1 MALRQQIEAL
11 ETRLTKFL
19 RLDVRFYGKSFFL
32 MSLGQASG
40 IVRGVATTFLMARW
54 LPRNTM
60 GEFRYVIAVFGIAGM
75 FSLSGLFSSVIR
87 GVAKGDTVIARIAL
101 KRILMFSPLGSLL
114 LFIAALERYYLAHE
128 PHVAL
133 ALTLAAIAFPFY
145 SVSGLYGPILTGKEE
160 VKRLVTLAI
169 ANNLTFAVCF
179 FLVIWRTKELI
190 PVVIAYFVF
199 DILFRGALTFLE
211 LRRLPIKGDA
221 TEHLALG
228 SHLTAIGVFQTL
240 ASQLDSILLQR
251 FAGYG
256 MLANYS
262 IASLI
267 PEQMKDFVTAMSGII
282 LRRFSTR
289 ENTSKTLRETRRHF
303 ITVIGLSVVFIIAY
317 AAIVPFV
324 LPWLFPQYRNEVFP
338 SIVYAIG
345 LVGLGSIVGVNYFQ
359 AHNQL
364 KRLWV
369 FYIINTIL
377 QVGSNL
383 ALIPFFGA
391 WGAVLSKTGTRLL
404 SVGFSF
410 PTSTKEETE
419 RKASAPPQ
427 LD

>member
-1 MALRQQIEAL
+1 MALRQQIQAL
-11 ETRLTKFL
+11 ETRLTKL
-19 RLDVRFYGKSFFL
+19 LHLDVRFYGKSFFL

-60 GEFRYVIAVFGIAGM
+60 GEFRYVLAVFGIAGM

-87 GVAKGDTVIARIAL
+87 GVAKGDTVIARVAL
-101 KRILMFSPLGSLL
+101 KRIIAFSPLGSLL
-114 LFIAALERYYLAHE
+114 LIGAGIERYYVAHETTVAIALGIAAL
-128 PHVAL
+128 
-133 ALTLAAIAFPFY
+133 IFPLY

-160 VKRLVTLAI
+160 IKRLVTRAI
-169 ANNLTFAVCF
+169 LNNLTFALCF
-179 FLVIWRTKELI
+179 FLVIWRTKELL
-190 PVVIAYFVF
+190 PVVLAYFVF
-199 DILFRGALTFLE
+199 DVIFRGILTIIEFK
-211 LRRLPIKGDA
+211 RMPSKGDA

-228 SHLTAIGVFQTL
+228 THLTAIGVFQTL

-267 PEQMKDFVTAMSGII
+267 PEQMKDFVNAMSGIV
-282 LRRFSTR
+282 LRRFSQR

-303 ITVIGLSVVFIIAY
+303 MTVVGFSVIFILGY
-317 AAIVPFV
+317 AVVVPFV
-324 LPWLFPQYRNEVFP
+324 LPWLFPQYRNEVLP
-338 SIVYAIG
+338 SVVYAIG
-345 LVGLGSIVGVNYFQ
+345 LVGLGSIVGLNYFQ
-359 AHNQL
+359 AHNQIR
-364 KRLWV
+364 RLWV
-369 FYIINTIL
+369 FYIVNTIL
-377 QVGSNL
+377 QIGSNL

-391 WGAVLSKTGTRLL
+391 WGAVFSKTGTRLL

-410 PTSTKEETE
+410 PTSAREETKEKIPETP
-419 RKASAPPQ
+419 R

>member
-1 MALRQQIEAL
+1 MPLRQQIEAL
-11 ETRLTKFL
+11 ETRLTKLL

-60 GEFRYVIAVFGIAGM
+60 GEFRYVLAVFGIAGM

-87 GVAKGDTVIARIAL
+87 GVAKGDTVIARVAL
-101 KRILMFSPLGSLL
+101 KRILSFSPLGSLL
-114 LFIAALERYYLAHE
+114 LAGAALERYFIAHE
-128 PHVAL
+128 PMVAL
-133 ALTLAAIAFPFY
+133 ALGIAAVVFPLY
-145 SVSGLYGPILTGKEE
+145 SLSGLYGPILTGKEE
-160 VKRLVTLAI
+160 IKRLVSIAI
-169 ANNLTFAVCF
+169 ANNLTFALCF
-179 FLVIWRTKELI
+179 FLVIWQSKELI
-190 PVVIAYFVF
+190 PVTLAYFIF
-199 DILFRGALTFLE
+199 DILFRGATTIIE
-211 LRRLPIKGDA
+211 MRRLPMKGDA
-221 TEHLALG
+221 TKHLTLG

-267 PEQMKDFVTAMSGII
+267 PEQMKDFVNAMSGIV
-282 LRRFSTR
+282 LRRFSQR
-289 ENTSKTLRETRRHF
+289 ENNAKTLRETRRHF
-303 ITVIGLSVVFIIAY
+303 VTVVALSVAFILAY
-317 AAIVPFV
+317 AAVVPFV
-324 LPWLFPQYRNEVFP
+324 LPWLFPQYRNEVLP

-345 LVGLGSIVGVNYFQ
+345 LVGLASIVGLNYFQ
-359 AHNQL
+359 AHNQIQ
-364 KRLWV
+364 RLWV
-369 FYIINTIL
+369 FYIVNTIL
-377 QVGSNL
+377 QIGSNL

-410 PTSTKEETE
+410 PTSTQGDANARPQEEA
-419 RKASAPPQ
+419 R

>member
-1 MALRQQIEAL
+1 MALRQQIDAL
-11 ETRLTKFL
+11 SVRLTKL
-19 RLDVRFYGKSFFL
+19 LHLDVRFYGKSFFL

-60 GEFRYVIAVFGIAGM
+60 GEFRYVLAIFGIAGM
-75 FSLSGLFSSVIR
+75 FSLSGLFSSIIR
-87 GVAKGDTVIARIAL
+87 GVAKGDTVIARVAL
-101 KRILMFSPLGSLL
+101 KRILIFSPLGSLL
-114 LFIAALERYYLAHE
+114 LVVAAAERYWLAHE
-128 PHVAL
+128 TVVAT
-133 ALTLAAIAFPFY
+133 ALLIAAAVFPFY

-160 VKRLVTLAI
+160 VKRLVTYAI
-169 ANNLTFAVCF
+169 MNNLTFALCF
-179 FLVIWRTKELI
+179 FLVIWQTKELL

-199 DILFRGALTFLE
+199 DILFRGALTIRE
-211 LRRLPIKGDA
+211 LRRLPVKGDA

-267 PEQMKDFVTAMSGII
+267 PEQMKDFVNAMSGIV
-282 LRRFSTR
+282 LRRFSQR

-303 ITVIGLSVVFIIAY
+303 FTVIGLAVIFIVAY
-317 AAIVPFV
+317 AAVIPFV
-324 LPWLFPQYRNEVFP
+324 LPWIFPQYRNEVLP

-345 LVGLGSIVGVNYFQ
+345 LVGLGSIVGLNYFQ
-359 AHNQL
+359 AQNQL
-364 KRLWV
+364 NRLWA
-369 FYIINTIL
+369 FYIVNTFL

-383 ALIPFFGA
+383 LLIPFFGS

-410 PTSTKEETE
+410 PSSTEKDTAA
-419 RKASAPPQ
+419 KAAEPPR